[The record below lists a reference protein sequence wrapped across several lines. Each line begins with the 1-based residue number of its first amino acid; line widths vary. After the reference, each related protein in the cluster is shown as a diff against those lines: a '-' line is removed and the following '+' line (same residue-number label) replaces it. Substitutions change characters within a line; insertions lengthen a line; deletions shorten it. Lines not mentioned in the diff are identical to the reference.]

1 LLARFLAGRDEA
13 GEQAFEAL
21 VIRHGPMV
29 MRVCRNILDD
39 PQDVHDA
46 FQAVFLVLARRAG
59 AIRNRESVGSWLHG
73 VAVRVT
79 ARVRL
84 KAIRR
89 GIRDRRTNQ
98 VAETLAAAGPWRT
111 DEPEA
116 ERQDGAE
123 VVHQEVSRLPDKY
136 RAPIVLCYLEG
147 LTHDEAAARLSWP
160 VGTVRSRLA
169 RARDTLRNRLARRGV
184 TSPAV
189 LGPLTG
195 RLASEPIA
203 PSASAAAIHREL
215 AASIAKAVSQ
225 LSAGRTAAVVSV
237 ASPSL
242 LLAQGVLKTMLL
254 KKLFVAACALLP
266 LGMIPLGGGM
276 LLALKSQAQDQRPP
290 AAASTKKA
298 QTDVPKDAPKPPDVD
313 PMVKKLLEAAR
324 ERIKAQT
331 LYYEQGRITLDR
343 FIDACRQLELAELR
357 AASTDAERLAI
368 KKRALQL
375 LGEIEDRER
384 AELTVGRGSNGD
396 VAEIVLRRTQAEI
409 DLRTSQKEASDLA
422 SILQR
427 LSDLERKVKELQDA
441 NRAKAGH

>member
-1 LLARFLAGRDEA
+1 MAGRDEA
-13 GEQAFEAL
+13 GELAFEAL

-84 KAIRR
+84 GAIRR

-98 VAETLAAAGPWRT
+98 VAKTLAAVGPRQNG
-111 DEPEA
+111 ESEA
-116 ERQDGAE
+116 ERDDGAE

-169 RARDTLRNRLARRGV
+169 RARDTLRDRLTRRGV

-195 RLASEPIA
+195 WLAGEQIA
-203 PSASAAAIHREL
+203 PSASAAVIHGEL

-225 LSAGRTAAVVSV
+225 FSAARTAAGVSV
-237 ASPSL
+237 GSPSL
-242 LLAQGVLKTMLL
+242 LIAQGVLKTMML
-254 KKLFVAACALLP
+254 KKLIVAACALMP
-266 LGMIPLGGGM
+266 LGMIALGGGM
-276 LLALKSQAQDQRPP
+276 FLARKSQAQDQKPP

-298 QTDVPKDAPKPPDVD
+298 QADVPQVAPKPPDVD
-313 PMVKKLLEAAR
+313 PLVKKLVEAAR
-324 ERIKAQT
+324 ERFKAQKA
-331 LYYEQGRITLDR
+331 YYEEGRITLDR
-343 FIDACRQLELAELR
+343 FIDACRQLELAELT
-357 AASTDAERLAI
+357 AASTEAERLAI
-368 KKRALQL
+368 KERAIRL
-375 LGEIEDRER
+375 LGEIEARER
-384 AELTVGRGSNGD
+384 AELVVGRGTNAD
-396 VAEIVLRRTQAEI
+396 VAEIALRRTQAEI
-409 DLRTSQKEASDLA
+409 DLRTSQKEGSDLA
-422 SILQR
+422 SILRR
-427 LSDLERKVKELQDA
+427 LSDLEQKVKELQDA
-441 NRAKAGH
+441 NRERSGR